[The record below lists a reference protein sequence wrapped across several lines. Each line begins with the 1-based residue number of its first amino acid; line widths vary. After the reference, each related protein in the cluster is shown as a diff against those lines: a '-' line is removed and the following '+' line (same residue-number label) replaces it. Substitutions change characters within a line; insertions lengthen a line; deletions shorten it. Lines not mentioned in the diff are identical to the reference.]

1 MANELAGRGVCQELQ
16 GLGIGL
22 AFSYDGHIAQAID
35 LGVDDYRVRKIAL
48 KKLDYTI

>member
-1 MANELAGRGVCQELQ
+1 
-16 GLGIGL
+16 LGIGL
-22 AFSYDGHIAQAID
+22 AFSYDGHIAKALD